1 MKKILVIFCAV
12 VLVLSFSITM
22 FAANMPVKSYEKKE
36 DPSAKVYPMGPYQ
49 KAERGICNILWGV
62 TEIPKTVVEVANETD
77 NPILGIIIGMPAGL
91 GRAVARIFSGVV
103 DVITFPI
110 GRYDKPMILPEM
122 DIDTGV

>member
-22 FAANMPVKSYEKKE
+22 FAANMLVKRYEKKE

-49 KAERGICNILWGV
+49 KAERGICNIIWGW
-62 TEIPKTVVEVANETD
+62 TEIPKTVVGVANATN
-77 NPILGIIIGMPAGL
+77 NPIKGLLIGLPAGL
-91 GRAVARIFSGVV
+91 GRAVARVFSGAV
-103 DVITFPI
+103 DILTFPI

-122 DIDTGV
+122 DVDTGA